1 VTRAPADHKMGFLA
15 LHMTTWNV
23 QRAFLSGGIQHA
35 EEVICHVN
43 QACQIDFIS
52 IS

>member
-1 VTRAPADHKMGFLA
+1 MTRAPADHKMGFLA

-35 EEVICHVN
+35 EEVICHVKH
-43 QACQIDFIS
+43 AKLIS
-52 IS
+52 FP